1 LYDEVTEDQ
10 YKSIVRG
17 RLQKDDF
24 VVDDGVTGYMDNGM
38 DDFGEG
44 DENAESDEDM
54 ADKKKKCA
62 CVDICPMRLCSS
74 FRVQPR
80 RSKIRQK

>member
-1 LYDEVTEDQ
+1 MYDEVTEDQ

-44 DENAESDEDM
+44 DENVDSDDDEV
-54 ADKKKKCA
+54 DKKNKCMWFQIDRKS
-62 CVDICPMRLCSS
+62 V
-74 FRVQPR
+74 V
-80 RSKIRQK
+80 

>member
-38 DDFGEG
+38 DDYGEG
-44 DENAESDEDM
+44 DEIAESDDGQ
-54 ADKKKKCA
+54 ADRKKKCMFA
-62 CVDICPMRLCSS
+62 GLYLTRLG
-74 FRVQPR
+74 
-80 RSKIRQK
+80 SKFPA